1 MPGVKALS
9 TRSPQPTPDESADL
23 AAAALPS
30 RRKPLLRGVVHQV
43 SFFLTIP
50 LVVWLVQAS
59 RPGLAQIAALV
70 YGLSLLLL
78 LGTSALYHRRN
89 WGLLGR
95 ARMKNLD
102 HSMIFVLIAGTY
114 TPICLFGVAGQRGP
128 ILCSVLWIGAFLGI
142 AQTLF
147 WPTAPRW
154 LHVGIY
160 VVLGWAGAAGLTAE
174 AERIGSLAVALH
186 VLGGVLYTLGALAY
200 ARKRPD
206 PFPTVFG
213 YHEIFH
219 VLVVLACGC
228 LFEVVRRSLNIA

>member
-1 MPGVKALS
+1 MRAVDVISS
-9 TRSPQPTPDESADL
+9 TGPASD
-23 AAAALPS
+23 AAVA
-30 RRKPLLRGVVHQV
+30 RTKPLLRGVVHQV
-43 SFFLTIP
+43 SFFLTLP
-50 LVVWLVQAS
+50 VVWWLVQS
-59 RPGLAQIAALV
+59 TRPGLPQLAALV

-78 LGTSALYHRRN
+78 LGTSAVYHRRT
-89 WGLLGR
+89 WGPVGR
-95 ARMKNLD
+95 ARMKSLD

-114 TPICLFGVAGQRGP
+114 TPICLYGVGDARGQ
-128 ILCSVLWIGAFLGI
+128 ILCLVLWAGALLGI

-147 WPTAPRW
+147 WPSAPRA

-160 VVLGWAGAAGLTAE
+160 VALGWAGAAGLPAE
-174 AERIGSLAVALH
+174 AARIGLFAVGLH
-186 VLGGVLYTLGALAY
+186 ALGGVLYTLGALAY

-228 LFEVVRRSLNIA
+228 LFEVVRRSLQIA

>member
-1 MPGVKALS
+1 MNVLS
-9 TRSPQPTPDESADL
+9 TPPLPPEPLSPPGTSPAPRS
-23 AAAALPS
+23 
-30 RRKPLLRGVVHQV
+30 RPLLRGVVHQV
-43 SFFLTIP
+43 FFFLTMP
-50 LVVWLVQAS
+50 LVYWLVQS
-59 RPGLAQIAALV
+59 SKPGLAQIAALV

-78 LGTSALYHRRN
+78 LGTSALYHRRT
-89 WGLLGR
+89 WGPLGR
-95 ARMKNLD
+95 ARMKSLD

-114 TPICLFGVAGQRGP
+114 TPICLFGVAGGRGP
-128 ILCSVLWIGAFLGI
+128 ILCAVLWVGAFLGI

-160 VVLGWAGAAGLTAE
+160 VVLGWAGAAGLSAE
-174 AERIGSLAVALH
+174 AERIGPLGVALH
-186 VLGGVLYTLGALAY
+186 VFGGVLYTLGALSY

-228 LFEVVRRSLNIA
+228 LFEVVRRSLLMA

>member
-1 MPGVKALS
+1 MRGVNVISSNGPAV
-9 TRSPQPTPDESADL
+9 
-23 AAAALPS
+23 AAAAT
-30 RRKPLLRGVVHQV
+30 RAKPLLRGVVHQV
-43 SFFLTIP
+43 SFFLTLP
-50 LVVWLVQAS
+50 VVWWLVQES
-59 RPGLAQIAALV
+59 RPGWPQLAALI
-70 YGLSLLLL
+70 YGVSLLLL
-78 LGTSALYHRRN
+78 LGTSAVYHRRT
-89 WGLLGR
+89 WGPVGR

-114 TPICLFGVAGQRGP
+114 TPICLYGVGGDRGP
-128 ILCSVLWIGAFLGI
+128 LLCWVLWAGALLGI

-147 WPTAPRW
+147 WPSAPRA

-160 VVLGWAGAAGLTAE
+160 VALGWAGAAGLPAE
-174 AERIGSLAVALH
+174 AAHIGLIAVSLH

-228 LFEVVRRSLNIA
+228 LFEVVRRSLVVA

>member
-1 MPGVKALS
+1 MPIVSAFSSPPVLSDSLLGSTAGPKAK
-9 TRSPQPTPDESADL
+9 T
-23 AAAALPS
+23 
-30 RRKPLLRGVVHQV
+30 KPLLRGVVHQV
-43 SFFLTIP
+43 CFFLAIP
-50 LVVWLVQAS
+50 AVYALVAAS
-59 RPGLAQIAALV
+59 KPGVPQLAAFV

-78 LGTSALYHRRN
+78 LGTSALYHRRT
-89 WGLLGR
+89 WGPLGR

-102 HSMIFVLIAGTY
+102 HSMIFVLIAGSY
-114 TPICLFGVAGQRGP
+114 TPICLYGVAGLRGL
-128 ILCSVLWIGAFLGI
+128 ILCTVLWVGAALGI

-160 VVLGWAGAAGLTAE
+160 VVLGWAGAAGLDAE
-174 AERIGSLAVALH
+174 YHRIGQLGVALH
-186 VLGGVLYTLGALAY
+186 VFGGVLYTLGALAY

-219 VLVVLACGC
+219 ALVVLACGC
-228 LFEVVRRSLNIA
+228 LFEVVRRSLSLA

>member
-1 MPGVKALS
+1 MPAVN
-9 TRSPQPTPDESADL
+9 
-23 AAAALPS
+23 ALPS
-30 RRKPLLRGVVHQV
+30 SPTPPESLSHHAPAVTKRKPLLRGVVHQV

-50 LVVWLVQAS
+50 AVYLLVQAS
-59 RPGLAQIAALV
+59 RPGLPQLAALT

-89 WGLLGR
+89 WGPRGR

-114 TPICLFGVAGQRGP
+114 TPICLYGVAGQRGP
-128 ILCSVLWIGAFLGI
+128 VLCQVLWAGALIGI

-147 WPTAPRW
+147 WPSAPRW

-160 VVLGWAGAAGLTAE
+160 VVLGWAGAAGLGAE
-174 AERIGSLAVALH
+174 LQRIGAAGVALH
-186 VLGGVLYTLGALAY
+186 VLGGVLYTLGAIAY
-200 ARKRPD
+200 GRKRPD

-228 LFEVVRRSLNIA
+228 LFEVVRRSLALA